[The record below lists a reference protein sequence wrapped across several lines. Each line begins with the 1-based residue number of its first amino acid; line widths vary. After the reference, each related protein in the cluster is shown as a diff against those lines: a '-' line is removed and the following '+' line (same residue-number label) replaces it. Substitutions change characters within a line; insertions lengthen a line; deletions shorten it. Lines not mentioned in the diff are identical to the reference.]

1 MSRATDPTPSDVM
14 TDRRQPSEE
23 VVAQFVCPFCGTVSD
38 NPHGPC
44 RQCGMENSQATRAA
58 TRSKIGPWFVLQV
71 RNPSAPGMS
80 WSTLIS
86 LIERGRITPRS
97 IVRGPTTGQLWRFAA
112 RVKGVSREFGTCWH
126 CGDVVQR
133 DARLC
138 PSCKRLQQPPAN
150 PDAMLE
156 TDLYAPPVT
165 PRTSESENTP
175 PPLPAPEMKPVA
187 IVAAPPPPVV
197 PVIDVD
203 DTLPSG
209 MEMRAFSLP
218 DDYAV
223 GAKPRGRVWRKLL
236 FAAVIAILVGIAA
249 GGYSP
254 AFRDTMIRG
263 YRTVIA
269 KLTGRPQVSPQPPSV
284 VPVAPNE
291 PVTASHKQTPT
302 KLMNVHTEPTDA
314 SSADVR
320 IGPSKIVP
328 PRKQPKNPAKAATSP
343 ANASSR
349 QTPGGGADVQIFS
362 PTADP
367 QAAANWAW
375 QLRDQAIQYERDG
388 KYLQA
393 LHNYERIRD
402 LRLPDGVGPSDIQ
415 ERLDRVKA
423 LTKSDSH

>member
-1 MSRATDPTPSDVM
+1 M
-14 TDRRQPSEE
+14 
-23 VVAQFVCPFCGTVSD
+23 VAQFVCPFCGTVSD

-71 RNPSAPGMS
+71 RNPSAPGMN

-126 CGDVVQR
+126 CGDTVQR

-138 PSCKRLQQPPAN
+138 PSCKRLQQLPAN

-156 TDLYAPPVT
+156 TDLYAPPIA
-165 PRTSESENTP
+165 PRTLESEVP
-175 PPLPAPEMKPVA
+175 PPLPPAPEMKPLPV
-187 IVAAPPPPVV
+187 VSEPTPPPVV

-218 DDYAV
+218 DDYAL
-223 GAKPRGRVWRKLL
+223 GARPRARIARKLL
-236 FAAVIAILVGIAA
+236 FAAVIAILCGIAA

-254 AFRDTMIRG
+254 AFRDAVIHG
-263 YRTVIA
+263 YHTVMA
-269 KLTGRPQVSPQPPSV
+269 KVTGRPQVTPQPPSV
-284 VPVAPNE
+284 APVAPNE
-291 PVTASHKQTPT
+291 PVTASHKQTPAT
-302 KLMNVHTEPTDA
+302 KLMNVHTQPIEGST
-314 SSADVR
+314 ADVQ
-320 IGPSKIVP
+320 IGPSKIVQ
-328 PRKQPKNPAKAATSP
+328 PRKQPKAQPKAATSP
-343 ANASSR
+343 ANASSK
-349 QTPGGGADVQIFS
+349 QAPTGGADIQIFS
-362 PTADP
+362 PASDP

-388 KYLQA
+388 QYVQA
-393 LHNYERIRD
+393 LHDYERIRD

-423 LTKSDSH
+423 LVKPDNH